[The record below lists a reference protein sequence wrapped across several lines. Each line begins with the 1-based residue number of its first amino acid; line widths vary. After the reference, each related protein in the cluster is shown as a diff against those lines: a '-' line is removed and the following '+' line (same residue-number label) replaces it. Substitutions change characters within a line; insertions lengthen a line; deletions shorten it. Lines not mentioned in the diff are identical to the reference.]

1 MKIPWKFPGVV
12 VAGWMAV
19 CGSST
24 AAPAAHHVSLKV
36 TLDNGSDYKK
46 IKGSSEK
53 TRTEKCKLHI
63 ALDNRDDK
71 PIKDLQVK
79 WTIYGRK
86 VGKDDLVTT
95 AKGTRKV
102 SLDALKAMDFSSD
115 SASFNGT
122 PKHSVTTTNKNKGKN
137 SGAGNG
143 KTNTQTKTVAAS
155 GDQYYG
161 YAVQVYDG
169 HILLD
174 QEFSQNR
181 LKVGN

>member
-1 MKIPWKFPGVV
+1 MKNSWNLPGIV
-12 VAGWMAV
+12 VAGWISL
-19 CGSST
+19 CGLSE
-24 AAPAAHHVSLKV
+24 AAPVIHHVSLKV

-53 TRTEKCKLHI
+53 TRSEKCKLHI
-63 ALDNRDDK
+63 TLDNRDNN

-79 WTIYGRK
+79 WTFFGRK
-86 VGKDDLVTT
+86 VGKDDLLTM

-102 SLDALKAMDFSSD
+102 SVDSLKSIEFTSD
-115 SASFNGT
+115 SASFSGT
-122 PKHSVTTTNKNKGKN
+122 PKHAVTTTNKNKGWN
-137 SGAGNG
+137 GGESGKA
-143 KTNTQTKTVAAS
+143 KTETKEVAAS

-169 HILLD
+169 YLLLD
-174 QEFSQNR
+174 QAFSQNR